1 MKTLTI
7 GNTALELNS
16 FRKIRDKVVGVYAQ
30 IEIPTTA
37 IPHDDLKALFTD
49 NQHDL
54 IVTEDESTTTYSGYA
69 QLDEIREKGGVYTVI
84 QICTS
89 ETMHLLNE
97 ARKQI
102 EEQKKT
108 ITAQTEQVAFLEET
122 SAMQMSTMDSLL
134 LDVIPAVIEDAV
146 KSAVAEAVVQ
156 RLEPLQKR
164 YYELLENPEKLK
176 AIYEKGDKKAS
187 EKANKMLK
195 EVYTKIGLV
204 VD

>member
-7 GNTALELNS
+7 GSTTLELNS

-37 IPHDDLKALFTD
+37 ISHDELKALFTD

-69 QLDEIREKGGVYTVI
+69 TLDEIREKNGVHTVI

-89 ETMHLLNE
+89 EAIHLLNE

-102 EEQKKT
+102 EEQ
-108 ITAQTEQVAFLEET
+108 QTEINAQAKALDNYAKVVASQVETIATLEKSNEELNGT
-122 SAMQMSTMDSLL
+122 VNALL
-134 LDVIPAVIEDAV
+134 GME
-146 KSAVAEAVVQ
+146 E
-156 RLEPLQKR
+156 
-164 YYELLENPEKLK
+164 
-176 AIYEKGDKKAS
+176 
-187 EKANKMLK
+187 
-195 EVYTKIGLV
+195 
-204 VD
+204 

>member
-7 GNTALELNS
+7 GSTTLELNS

-30 IEIPTTA
+30 IEIPTTE
-37 IPHDDLKALFTD
+37 ISHDDLKALFTD

-89 ETMHLLNE
+89 EAMHLLNE

-102 EEQKKT
+102 EEQQVTITEMNGVIIDQNTALENHTKVIKEQQET

-122 SAMQMSTMDSLL
+122 SAMQMSTLDSLL
-134 LDVIPAVIEDAV
+134 LEVIPAVITDAV
-146 KSAVAEAVVQ
+146 TVAVAEV
-156 RLEPLQKR
+156 L
-164 YYELLENPEKLK
+164 
-176 AIYEKGDKKAS
+176 AS
-187 EKANKMLK
+187 NSTTEDTSAA
-195 EVYTKIGLV
+195 ES
-204 VD
+204 

>member
-7 GNTALELNS
+7 GSTTLELNS

-37 IPHDDLKALFTD
+37 ISHDDLKALFTD

-69 QLDEIREKGGVYTVI
+69 TLDEIREKNGMHTVI

-89 ETMHLLNE
+89 EAIHLLNE

-102 EEQKKT
+102 EEQQTALDNYAKVVANQVET
-108 ITAQTEQVAFLEET
+108 IVTLEKSNLELNNT
-122 SAMQMSTMDSLL
+122 VNALL
-134 LDVIPAVIEDAV
+134 G
-146 KSAVAEAVVQ
+146 
-156 RLEPLQKR
+156 LE
-164 YYELLENPEKLK
+164 
-176 AIYEKGDKKAS
+176 G
-187 EKANKMLK
+187 
-195 EVYTKIGLV
+195 
-204 VD
+204 

>member
-7 GNTALELNS
+7 GSTTLELNS

-37 IPHDDLKALFTD
+37 ISHDDLKALFTD

-54 IVTEDESTTTYSGYA
+54 IVTEDESATTYSGYA

-89 ETMHLLNE
+89 EAIHLLNE

-102 EEQKKT
+102 EEQNGT
-108 ITAQTEQVAFLEET
+108 ITTMQGVIDTQNTALENHAKVITEQQATIETQTETIAAQTEQVAILEET
-122 SAMQMSTMDSLL
+122 SFIQMATLESLL
-134 LDVIPAVIEDAV
+134 LEVIPTVITETVTIAVE
-146 KSAVAEAVVQ
+146 EALASNSTTEVV
-156 RLEPLQKR
+156 E
-164 YYELLENPEKLK
+164 
-176 AIYEKGDKKAS
+176 
-187 EKANKMLK
+187 
-195 EVYTKIGLV
+195 
-204 VD
+204 

>member
-7 GNTALELNS
+7 GSTTLELNS

-37 IPHDDLKALFTD
+37 ISHDDLKALFTD

-69 QLDEIREKGGVYTVI
+69 TLDEIREKNGMHTVI

-89 ETMHLLNE
+89 EAIHLLNE

-102 EEQKKT
+102 DAQQTALDNYAKVVAGQVETIATLEKSNEELNET
-108 ITAQTEQVAFLEET
+108 VNALLGLE
-122 SAMQMSTMDSLL
+122 
-134 LDVIPAVIEDAV
+134 
-146 KSAVAEAVVQ
+146 
-156 RLEPLQKR
+156 
-164 YYELLENPEKLK
+164 
-176 AIYEKGDKKAS
+176 G
-187 EKANKMLK
+187 
-195 EVYTKIGLV
+195 
-204 VD
+204 